1 MRADHQLR
9 AFEQILN
16 NYDGS
21 LPLHRFLPAYF
32 KQHKQMGS
40 SDRRWATRHIYN
52 FFRLGKTLPALP
64 QEERLSIADFL
75 CHDTLSLIVEKN
87 LPELKDS
94 IILPLEEKLAI
105 IKTKYPDFDLQEV
118 YPFHAN
124 LSDGL
129 DREAFY
135 ASFFKQPDLF
145 IRVAA
150 GESASIISKLEDEN
164 IAVKAI
170 SETALALPNGTK
182 LETALKEGSYQ
193 VQDLSSQ
200 HTGEYFKPNKW
211 DKWWDCC
218 AASGGKTLLLHSLE
232 PVIELLVTDLRESVL
247 LNLDERFRLAG
258 IKKYHKKE
266 LDLLQNNDQVLHHYQ
281 FDGIIL
287 DAPCT
292 GSGTWGRTPEMLTFF
307 EERKINQFAAI
318 QKGIVQN
325 IVKYLKPG
333 KPLIYI
339 TCSAFE
345 AENEAIVQ
353 QMIDT
358 LPLELE
364 KMELIKGYENNAD
377 TMFVAR
383 LIKKSQD

>member
-1 MRADHQLR
+1 MKANHQLR

-16 NYDGS
+16 SYDGS
-21 LPLHRFLPAYF
+21 LPLHRFLPGYF

-40 SDRRWATRHIYN
+40 SDRRWATRHVYS
-52 FFRLGKTLPALP
+52 FFRLGNALKKLNN
-64 QEERLSIADFL
+64 EERLCIADFL
-75 CHDTLSLIVEKN
+75 CQETLSPVVAQKFPEWINHILHPLSEKI
-87 LPELKDS
+87 DF
-94 IILPLEEKLAI
+94 
-105 IKTKYPDFDLQEV
+105 IKTTYPDFNLEDV
-118 YPFHAN
+118 YPLHSH
-124 LSDGL
+124 LS
-129 DREAFY
+129 EAVNKPEFLT
-135 ASFFKQPDLF
+135 SFFKQPDLF
-145 IRVAA
+145 IRVHANDQA
-150 GESASIISKLEDEN
+150 EVMSRLSAQEIP
-164 IAVKAI
+164 VKAI
-170 SETALALPNGTK
+170 GETALAMPNGTK
-182 LETALKEGSYQ
+182 LESILQEGSYQ

-200 HTGEYFKPNKW
+200 HTGTYFKPDKW

-218 AASGGKTLLLHSLE
+218 AASGGKTLLLHSIE
-232 PVIELLVTDLRESVL
+232 PVIELLVTDLRDSIL
-247 LNLDERFRLAG
+247 QNLDERFRLAG

-266 LDLLQNNDQVLHHYQ
+266 LDLLKNNDQVLHHYQ

-325 IVKYLKPG
+325 VIKYLKPG

-339 TCSAFE
+339 TCSAFAE
-345 AENEAIVQ
+345 ENEDVVKY
-353 QMIDT
+353 MLEN

-364 KMELIKGYENNAD
+364 KMELIDGYENYAD

-383 LIKKSQD
+383 LMKK

>member
-1 MRADHQLR
+1 
-9 AFEQILN
+9 
-16 NYDGS
+16 
-21 LPLHRFLPAYF
+21 
-32 KQHKQMGS
+32 MGS
-40 SDRRWATRHIYN
+40 SDRRWATRHIYS
-52 FFRLGKTLPALP
+52 FYRLGKAL
-64 QEERLSIADFL
+64 QSLTSEERLSIADFL

-87 LPELKDS
+87 LPDLKEN
-94 IILPLEEKLAI
+94 ITLPLAEKLSLVKA
-105 IKTKYPDFDLQEV
+105 KYPNFDPKLV
-118 YPFHAN
+118 YPFHAE
-124 LSDGL
+124 LSTDI
-129 DREAFY
+129 DKEAFFT
-135 ASFFKQPDLF
+135 SFFNQPDLF

-150 GESASIISKLEDEN
+150 EDASTIVAALKDEN
-164 IAVKAI
+164 IPVKAV
-170 SETALALPNGTK
+170 SETALAIPNGTK
-182 LETALKEGSYQ
+182 LETILKEGSYQ

-200 HTGEYFKPNKW
+200 HTGTYFKPNKW

-232 PVIELLVTDLRESVL
+232 PVIELLVSDLRESVL

-292 GSGTWGRTPEMLTFF
+292 GSGTWGRTPEMLSFF
-307 EERKINQFAAI
+307 DERKIKQFAAI

-339 TCSAFE
+339 TCSAFTE
-345 AENEAIVQ
+345 ENEAVVQ
-353 QMIDT
+353 HMVDH

-364 KMELIKGYENNAD
+364 KMELVKGYENNAD

-383 LIKKSQD
+383 LIKKSVD